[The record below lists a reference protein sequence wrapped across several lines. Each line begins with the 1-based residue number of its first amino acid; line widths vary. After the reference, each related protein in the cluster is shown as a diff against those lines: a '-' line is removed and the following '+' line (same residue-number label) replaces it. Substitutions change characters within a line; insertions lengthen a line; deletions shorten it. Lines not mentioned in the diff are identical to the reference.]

1 MITCHFITVENLF
14 SVKQDNNISIIHV
27 GSIFSLHISFRTCR
41 TFFFLKSD
49 SMCPSGHMNG
59 FFGENI
65 LISHNCSSQMRIIHK
80 IRLALAYNKCCY
92 RSFALI
98 FIRIIKTL
106 CSPNFPSIFV
116 GAQLVIFP
124 LMHKLYSQI
133 ILNGFIFAK
142 TFFLH
147 ILIYISI
154 NFIKFSRR
162 TCTRVLH
169 MCFTIQISLYI
180 TKPILWFNFK

>member
-1 MITCHFITVENLF
+1 M
-14 SVKQDNNISIIHV
+14 D
-27 GSIFSLHISFRTCR
+27 
-41 TFFFLKSD
+41 
-49 SMCPSGHMNG
+49 

-65 LISHNCSSQMRIIHK
+65 LISYNSSSQMRIIHK
-80 IRLALAYNKCCY
+80 IRIALAYNKCCY

-98 FIRIIKTL
+98 FIRIIIAL

-133 ILNGFIFAK
+133 MLNGFIFAK

-147 ILIYISI
+147 ILIYKHKFHQIFQAHLYTRVAYVFHNP
-154 NFIKFSRR
+154 NFIIHKTHFMVEFQMKR
-162 TCTRVLH
+162 CCKEY
-169 MCFTIQISLYI
+169 MMPA
-180 TKPILWFNFK
+180 KW

>member
-1 MITCHFITVENLF
+1 MLGRYFLCISHSEHVEHFF
-14 SVKQDNNISIIHV
+14 KKK
-27 GSIFSLHISFRTCR
+27 C
-41 TFFFLKSD
+41 D
-49 SMCPSGHMNG
+49 SMCPSGNMNG
-59 FFGENI
+59 FFREDI

-98 FIRIIKTL
+98 FIRIIIAL

-147 ILIYISI
+147 ILSI
-154 NFIKFSRR
+154 NFIKFSMR

-169 MCFTIQISLYI
+169 MCFTIQIFI
-180 TKPILWFNFK
+180 IHNKTHFMV